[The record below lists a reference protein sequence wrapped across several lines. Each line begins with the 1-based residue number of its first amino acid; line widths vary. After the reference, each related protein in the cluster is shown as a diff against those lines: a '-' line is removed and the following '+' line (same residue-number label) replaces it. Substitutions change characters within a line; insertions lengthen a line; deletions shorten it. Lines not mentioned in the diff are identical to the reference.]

1 MSDTLKLEKGRVISN
16 RYEVQE
22 VLGSGGM
29 AIVYRAIDLK
39 LDCSVTLKIMR
50 DDMRDDMRDEFV
62 ERFYKEAQAVAGLS
76 HVNIVKVFDYGEDQ
90 DVHYIVMEYID
101 GATLKE
107 RINRKAPFDDEST
120 LGAAVQ
126 IASGL
131 LHAHRNDVVHRDIKP
146 QNILVNHE
154 GVVKITDF
162 GIARVAKTATM
173 TSVDTSM
180 GSVHY
185 FSPEQARGGFV
196 DHKSDI
202 YALGITM
209 FEMATGT
216 LPFDGDNAISIALQ
230 HINEQI
236 PHPQDINPNISDAL
250 CHIIF
255 KATEKSTSKRY
266 AAIEDVYRDMK
277 RALNAD
283 TDFLDSI
290 VRLEDSPTMEISSA
304 DREAIRRQRRP
315 DYSDNFVEIEEPK
328 KVKKVK
334 KNKNG
339 EMMKKSKRERKDDRK
354 VIFAAIATGALMMT
368 FITLFLIWMVERER
382 PQLLEVPEI
391 LGLTADEADSLAQS
405 YGFGGAVEVQWL
417 NSEEVLYGYVLE
429 QSPEAGDTLYEG
441 DFIFITISQGSSSFT
456 LPQTVNLY
464 HEEAVELLQTVP
476 HHLYID
482 IVEYEDESLIA
493 GIVVKMEP
501 EAESWVWPDSTV
513 TLYVALGPDIS
524 PRIMPNLRNH
534 DQQTAHYMV
543 EELGLQIAET
553 IYRTNNMV
561 ATGFVFDQY
570 PPYGTELEVGESVSI
585 TISTGSVIPPAP
597 TPTPTPAPTPTPT
610 PEPTAEPALD
620 STTEP
625 TPEPT
630 TEHTPEPTT
639 EPIQTP
645 DATPESTP
653 EPTPDVTPEPTPEP
667 TQTPEPTPEPINS
680 TLTISL
686 WSVPPETESVFLRVV
701 QTPEGGA
708 SSFLVN
714 YSIPIGQ
721 FPLTL
726 AIQGNGAVEYRIF
739 SVEPDGS
746 EILRGTQPHNFGG

>member
-1 MSDTLKLEKGRVISN
+1 MNGALKLEKGRVISN

-50 DDMRDDMRDEFV
+50 DDMRDDMREEFI

-90 DVHYIVMEYID
+90 GVHYIVMEFID

-107 RINRKAPFDDEST
+107 RITKKAPFDDEST

-131 LHAHRNDVVHRDIKP
+131 MHAHNNDVVHRDIKP

-196 DHKSDI
+196 DHKSDV

-216 LPFDGDNAISIALQ
+216 LPFDGENAISIALQ

-266 AAIEDVYRDMK
+266 ATIEDVYRDMK

-290 VRLEDSPTMEISSA
+290 VRLEDSPTMEISHA
-304 DREAIRRQRRP
+304 DREVIRRQRRP
-315 DYSDNFVEIEEPK
+315 DYTDNFVELAEEPK
-328 KVKKVK
+328 KVKKKSK
-334 KNKNG
+334 KNNPD
-339 EMMKKSKRERKDDRK
+339 KSSNTKREKKDDRK
-354 VIFAAIATGALMMT
+354 VVFAAIALGALMMT

-382 PQLLEVPEI
+382 PLLLEVPE
-391 LGLTADEADSLAQS
+391 LRGLTSAEANELAQS
-405 YGFGGAVEVQWL
+405 YGFAAAAEVEWTHD
-417 NSEEVLYGYVLE
+417 EDVLYGYVLR

-441 DFIFITISQGSSSFT
+441 DVIFITISQGSPAFT
-456 LPQTVNLY
+456 LPETINLLA
-464 HEEAVELLQTVP
+464 EDAIMSLQQQP
-476 HHLYID
+476 HHLYIRLE
-482 IVEYEDESLIA
+482 EYEDESLVA
-493 GIVVKMEP
+493 GIVAKMEP
-501 EAESWVWPDSTV
+501 PAGSWVWPDANV
-513 TLYVALGPDIS
+513 TLYIALGPDVS
-524 PRIMPNLRNH
+524 PRIMPNLRNL
-534 DQQTAHYMV
+534 DEQTAHYMLA
-543 EELGLQIAET
+543 ELGLQIAET
-553 IYRTNNMV
+553 IRRTNNMV
-561 ATGFVFDQY
+561 ASGFIFDQY
-570 PPYGTELEVGESVSI
+570 PPYGTELQVGESVSI
-585 TISTGSVIPPAP
+585 TISTGSVAPPP
-597 TPTPTPAPTPTPT
+597 PTPTPAPTPTPT
-610 PEPTAEPALD
+610 PEPSP
-620 STTEP
+620 
-625 TPEPT
+625 
-630 TEHTPEPTT
+630 
-639 EPIQTP
+639 
-645 DATPESTP
+645 
-653 EPTPDVTPEPTPEP
+653 
-667 TQTPEPTPEPINS
+667 
-680 TLTISL
+680 
-686 WSVPPETESVFLRVV
+686 
-701 QTPEGGA
+701 
-708 SSFLVN
+708 
-714 YSIPIGQ
+714 
-721 FPLTL
+721 
-726 AIQGNGAVEYRIF
+726 
-739 SVEPDGS
+739 
-746 EILRGTQPHNFGG
+746 